1 MIGFGNWVVMGFDN
15 RVVMDLV
22 NEFSY
27 CILVMSLVMS
37 LVMLLGDGFIEGF
50 CRFCF
55 FVNPLENRNQTHP
68 GC

>member
-1 MIGFGNWVVMGFDN
+1 MGFDN

-37 LVMLLGDGFIEGF
+37 LVMLLGDGFIDGF

-55 FVNPLENRNQTHP
+55 LLIL
-68 GC
+68 

>member
-1 MIGFGNWVVMGFDN
+1 MDFDN

-27 CILVMSLVMS
+27 CILVMSLVM
-37 LVMLLGDGFIEGF
+37 LLGDGFIDGF

-55 FVNPLENRNQTHP
+55 FVNPLENRNQTHQ